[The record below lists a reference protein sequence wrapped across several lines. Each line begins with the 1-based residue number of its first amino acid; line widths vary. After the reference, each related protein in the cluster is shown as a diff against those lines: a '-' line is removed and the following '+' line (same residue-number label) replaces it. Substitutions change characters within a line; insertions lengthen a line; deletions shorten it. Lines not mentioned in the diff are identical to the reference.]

1 MRGLLALC
9 LVAGVAW
16 AGVTASGADFVPAS
30 HSPGNSFAAA
40 TDFNTVAVS
49 MVDPASPRNGN
60 VTLQATASSER
71 GIDRVR
77 FQSAPAGTSTW
88 TDACEDTAAPYACNW
103 DSAGVADGAR
113 DMRAIAVDQAGYQ
126 RITTVAARVIDNAL
140 PSAALNDPDFL
151 TGLEILTATGA
162 DPLAG
167 LASLSISYRPAG
179 GGSWTDVCT
188 GATSPRVCPL
198 DTTSLTDGDYEL
210 RARST
215 DLAGNVRDSVLTRSV
230 DNTAPSASITMPA
243 AVTGTVTVPVTAGDG
258 AGSGVKQAT
267 IQIRT
272 SPVGVWADLC
282 AVDTAAPFECT
293 GFDTTARAEGLYD
306 LQAIVE
312 DNAGNIT
319 TSAATTIRIDRTVP
333 SGTTLVNPGAS
344 LQGSVTLSGT
354 ATDAASGIQSWTA
367 QYRLT
372 GTTPWLDVCTD
383 TTVTAPSNYSC
394 AWATTG
400 VADGVY
406 ELRAVGTDV
415 AGNQTAATTQTNKR
429 VDNVVPTVSL
439 TDPGTPLTGAVTLNA
454 TASDGG
460 GIASVAF
467 ERSPAGAGTWTNIC
481 TDNSAPYTCSFPTT
495 GVVDASYDLRAVATD
510 NAARTASSVV
520 ASRWIENVAPF
531 GVDLQTTSGG
541 AIVGRTDAG
550 DTISL
555 TYSEPIAPASVLAG
569 WDGTAT
575 AMRVYL
581 SQAGNNDRMDFQDAA
596 GTTRLNL
603 VLSANDLTL
612 ARNYVTGAVILNG
625 TMVRNGNTITVT
637 FGTVVSGAA
646 SLATATGTG
655 ALTWRPSASAQDMYG
670 TASTTTLVT
679 EGGTADA
686 DF

>member
-1 MRGLLALC
+1 
-9 LVAGVAW
+9 
-16 AGVTASGADFVPAS
+16 
-30 HSPGNSFAAA
+30 N
-40 TDFNTVAVS
+40 
-49 MVDPASPRNGN
+49 
-60 VTLQATASSER
+60 
-71 GIDRVR
+71 
-77 FQSAPAGTSTW
+77 
-88 TDACEDTAAPYACNW
+88 
-103 DSAGVADGAR
+103 
-113 DMRAIAVDQAGYQ
+113 
-126 RITTVAARVIDNAL
+126 
-140 PSAALNDPDFL
+140 
-151 TGLEILTATGA
+151 
-162 DPLAG
+162 
-167 LASLSISYRPAG
+167 
-179 GGSWTDVCT
+179 
-188 GATSPRVCPL
+188 
-198 DTTSLTDGDYEL
+198 
-210 RARST
+210 
-215 DLAGNVRDSVLTRSV
+215 
-230 DNTAPSASITMPA
+230 
-243 AVTGTVTVPVTAGDG
+243 
-258 AGSGVKQAT
+258 
-267 IQIRT
+267 
-272 SPVGVWADLC
+272 LC

-312 DNAGNIT
+312 DNAGLIT

-333 SGTTLVNPGAS
+333 SAATLINPGAS

-372 GTTPWLDVCTD
+372 GTTPWLDACTD
-383 TTVTAPSNYSC
+383 TTVTGPSSYSC
-394 AWATTG
+394 AWATTP

-406 ELRAVGTDV
+406 ELRAVGVDV

-429 VDNVVPTVSL
+429 VDNVVPTVAL
-439 TDPGTPLTGAVTLNA
+439 TDPGTPLTGTVTLDA

-481 TDNSAPYTCSFPTT
+481 TDYSAPYTCSFPTT
-495 GVVDASYDLRAVATD
+495 GVADASYDLRAVASD

-520 ASRWIENVAPF
+520 ASRWIENVGPF
-531 GVDLQTTSGG
+531 GVDVQTTSGG

-581 SQAGNNDRMDFQDAA
+581 SQAGNNDRMDFRDAA

-603 VLSANDLTL
+603 VLSATDLTL
-612 ARNYVTGAVILNG
+612 ARNYVTGAVVLNG
-625 TMVRNGNTITVT
+625 TMVLNGNTITVT
-637 FGTVVSGAA
+637 FGTVVSGAP

-655 ALTWRPSASAQDMYG
+655 ALTWRPSASAQDMFG
-670 TASTTTLVT
+670 KASTTTQVT